1 MVNRRQRTAAVAWY
15 GVLGFATA
23 GQAHGAALDPPN
35 ARAIA
40 SVTQI
45 GIATPQDPILRLADN
60 ALAPND
66 FRQWMLS
73 AVRRHPAVAEARAGA
88 TEARAA
94 RSEARAQLRP
104 RVDLSFSSYRVASRA
119 FSNDPQ
125 NIIERSRAN
134 RRTDAL
140 ASIDQT
146 VFDFGATSGRIRS
159 ATSRLNAAA
168 ADVDTAISDVALRA
182 IAAWYNVFAYRKL
195 VGLAAML
202 TVRQQQL
209 RAAVLQRVALGAT
222 APGDV
227 ARVDS
232 YIASADTRHAVFQR
246 SLSTAEAQF
255 LELFGRAPP
264 ANLLPAPALGM
275 KLASGDAAA
284 ASADRAP
291 PVRAAL
297 AVARA
302 SRLQARA
309 AHADTLPIITAG
321 VDAGRYGVFET
332 ARDYDVR
339 GRVTARWRLFGGIGA
354 RAAEADARADA
365 AVARGDRVAEEQRR
379 DAVIAWSDVNALDQ
393 QLTALRQSYVASRQS
408 RDVLLQRFVASR
420 GTLFDVLESEDAFFQ
435 TSAAYVQAVAER
447 DAARYVLLA
456 KTGLLLDALE
466 IPNFQ
471 QEYR

>member
-1 MVNRRQRTAAVAWY
+1 MSRLRRTATTACCSLLGLAVGGTTSA
-15 GVLGFATA
+15 AT
-23 GQAHGAALDPPN
+23 LDPPN
-35 ARAIA
+35 VSAIA
-40 SVTQI
+40 STPRI
-45 GIATPQDPILRLADN
+45 GIDPTQDPILVLADN
-60 ALAPND
+60 AFAATA

-88 TEARAA
+88 TEAQAA
-94 RSEARAQLRP
+94 RTEARAQLLP

-125 NIIERSRAN
+125 NIIERSRAD

-168 ADVDTAISDVALRA
+168 ADVDTATSDVALRA
-182 IAAWYNVFAYRKL
+182 IAAWYNVFAYREL
-195 VGLAAML
+195 VSLAEAL
-202 TVRQQQL
+202 TLRQRQV
-209 RAAVLQRVALGAT
+209 RAAILQRIALGAT

-255 LELFGRAPP
+255 LELFGHQPP
-264 ANLLPAPALGM
+264 ADLLPAPALGV

-297 AVARA
+297 AIARA

-339 GRVTARWRLFGGIGA
+339 GRVTARLRLFGGIGA

-365 AVARGDRVAEEQRR
+365 ADARGARVAEEQRR
-379 DAVIAWSDVNALDQ
+379 DAIIAWSDVNALDR
-393 QLTALRQSYVASRQS
+393 QLEALRQSYVASRQS

-420 GTLFDVLESEDAFFQ
+420 GTLFDVLDAEDGFFQ

-466 IPNFQ
+466 IPPFQ